1 MSTPPP
7 TDGESKGTDTT
18 VAEAAPTGKMNS
30 TGVLDKFELIDRE
43 IHIRKIP
50 KTNFIVSARRTS
62 HFKGGRGSWAAV
74 EEGTGVAR
82 PSLWRCGA
90 CDCDQRLC
98 V

>member
-1 MSTPPP
+1 MSFSATPP

-50 KTNFIVSARRTS
+50 KTNFIVSARRTF
-62 HFKGGRGSWAAV
+62 HFVLAR
-74 EEGTGVAR
+74 EEVVG
-82 PSLWRCGA
+82 C
-90 CDCDQRLC
+90 C
-98 V
+98 